1 MFFMSEHM
9 NICSKNFMFS
19 ALLVWDCG
27 LAKLKVVKKNLSD
40 PLVGPCHCHVTNFVL
55 HSELFHVIPHGSG
68 RASECIYYTACN
80 VMPARSPA
88 TTALQGG
95 ASGQAVWLG

>member
-1 MFFMSEHM
+1 MAPFHKRTKHEFAE
-9 NICSKNFMFS
+9 NAEN
-19 ALLVWDCG
+19 V
-27 LAKLKVVKKNLSD
+27 
-40 PLVGPCHCHVTNFVL
+40 NFVL

-68 RASECIYYTACN
+68 RASAYITLHACN